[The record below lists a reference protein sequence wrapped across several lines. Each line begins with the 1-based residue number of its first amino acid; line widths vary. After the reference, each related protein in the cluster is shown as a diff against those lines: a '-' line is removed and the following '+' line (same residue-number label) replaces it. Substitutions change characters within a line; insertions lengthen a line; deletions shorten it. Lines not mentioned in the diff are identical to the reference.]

1 VCIKNDEKLK
11 KILSE
16 LGPFANHH
24 ANDGHEKYRIILSH
38 YIDPRILIEFYLR
51 NFFDFTFYYI
61 LWVLLVTS
69 GSINALILVTMM
81 LQRNFVMTKNP
92 IF

>member
-38 YIDPRILIEFYLR
+38 YIDPRIFIGFVSE
-51 NFFDFTFYYI
+51 TF
-61 LWVLLVTS
+61 
-69 GSINALILVTMM
+69 LILH
-81 LQRNFVMTKNP
+81 F
-92 IF
+92 IIYYGYYW